1 MKPSSQRLLLAYRWP
16 LALLLS
22 AAMISMSLMLGG
34 WWFGR
39 GVSNGVG
46 QALDASDL
54 AIEGLGAM
62 VGEVASLTV
71 TQSFVASL
79 PRIADAGGGRLEL
92 ASVERNET
100 LRDVDTLS
108 LFGESFSL
116 GTSVAEIK
124 VPVVYRYYIDLEEA
138 WELDLQDGLCR
149 VLAPRLRAS
158 LPPAIQ
164 TQHMEKKIENGWARF
179 NGSQKMQELEKQL
192 TPTLVQYAEE
202 ASLMILVKQQ
212 ARKSLSRF
220 VHQWL
225 LQQPLGKDLASV
237 GFVQIRF
244 AGEEGGWGDV
254 PAYVQPEPED

>member
-1 MKPSSQRLLLAYRWP
+1 
-16 LALLLS
+16 
-22 AAMISMSLMLGG
+22 
-34 WWFGR
+34 
-39 GVSNGVG
+39 
-46 QALDASDL
+46 
-54 AIEGLGAM
+54 
-62 VGEVASLTV
+62 
-71 TQSFVASL
+71 
-79 PRIADAGGGRLEL
+79 
-92 ASVERNET
+92 
-100 LRDVDTLS
+100 
-108 LFGESFSL
+108 
-116 GTSVAEIK
+116 
-124 VPVVYRYYIDLEEA
+124 
-138 WELDLQDGLCR
+138 
-149 VLAPRLRAS
+149 
-158 LPPAIQ
+158 
-164 TQHMEKKIENGWARF
+164 MEKKIENGWARF